1 MKSDE
6 KKELCIALS
15 NISAYHDSIL
25 GTRFKFLKG
34 ELATK
39 EKVFGMIPEMTEE
52 EYAELF
58 RPATE
63 EEINGE
69 FDWDG
74 YQYILKKETKCM
86 KARIKGTDV
95 VISVQPIY
103 SVDGL
108 RIESFINVTNGDLF
122 PPHTIDIIPNDTDWE
137 ALRNQAAIAAMQEV
151 MNFFGSIDYNQETIA
166 RLAVEQADT
175 LIEELKKK

>member
-1 MKSDE
+1 MKSEE
-6 KKELCIALS
+6 KKEWCIALG
-15 NISAYHDSIL
+15 NISAYRDPIL

-52 EYAELF
+52 KYAELF

-74 YQYILKKETKCM
+74 YQYILKRKQ
-86 KARIKGTDV
+86 
-95 VISVQPIY
+95 SV
-103 SVDGL
+103 
-108 RIESFINVTNGDLF
+108 
-122 PPHTIDIIPNDTDWE
+122 
-137 ALRNQAAIAAMQEV
+137 
-151 MNFFGSIDYNQETIA
+151 
-166 RLAVEQADT
+166 
-175 LIEELKKK
+175 